1 LPTFL
6 IKRGT
11 PIGTPFLKKGT
22 PYLKIQTITKNTLNM
37 NNNKLTVLF
46 LLQKTR
52 INKRG
57 ECSIRCRLT
66 FFKKR
71 KIFSTGLFINPDH
84 WNSKKQTAIIPDDNF
99 INNQLSLIKQ
109 KVNQAFL
116 FLQVNSKNFD
126 AGDVYLQFKGESTK

>member
-1 LPTFL
+1 
-6 IKRGT
+6 
-11 PIGTPFLKKGT
+11 
-22 PYLKIQTITKNTLNM
+22 M

-84 WNSKKQTAIIPDDNF
+84 WNSKKQTAFIPDDNYL
-99 INNQLSLIKQ
+99 NNQLSLMKQ

-116 FLQVNSKNFD
+116 FLQVNSKSFD
-126 AGDVYLQFKGESTK
+126 AGDVYLQFKGESTKENKTFLEVFFMHRSNCWIHFS